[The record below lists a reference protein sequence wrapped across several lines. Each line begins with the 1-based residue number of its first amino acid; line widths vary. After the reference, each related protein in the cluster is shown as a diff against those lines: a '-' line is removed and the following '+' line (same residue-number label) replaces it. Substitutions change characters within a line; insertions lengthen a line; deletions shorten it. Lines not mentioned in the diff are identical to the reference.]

1 MSVEDAQEA
10 FHDVYTA
17 VFKNETDSPETRAL
31 ILENEIKKLLDARKL
46 PHTKRMS
53 DFSSPGSSKVYVF
66 IPNAYLIP
74 I

>member
-10 FHDVYTA
+10 FHDAYTA
-17 VFKNETDSPETRAL
+17 IFKNKSDSPEKRAL

-53 DFSSPGSSKVYVF
+53 DFVSADSSKVYV
-66 IPNAYLIP
+66 IVTNAHFTHI
-74 I
+74 